1 MSQENHKKEHEEK
14 HLEKLT
20 VKELREIAAEIPHE
34 RAIHDMKKEEIVA
47 FIKEARG
54 IKDEKP
60 VKKKKHVIKSKMTKP
75 ELKARIRELK
85 VLRGQALESCATSS
99 STISP
104 GAQVA
109 ARARGRAG
117 RAPHICWP
125 LRFVLPHDAHLRPAW
140 MIRAGLFLYD
150 HLARRRFLPG
160 SSGVNLRRHPAGAPL
175 EARYTKGF
183 VYSDAWVDDA
193 RLVVITAM
201 DAREHG
207 ATVLT
212 RTAARG
218 SQRHGELDRNARARG
233 RRHARDRGPRR
244 GERHRPLGGPLPR
257 RRHAPAG
264 RAPPAPGQGQPHR
277 RAELSATSSPT
288 SSRARTAASCSRSPT
303 RATTR

>member
-1 MSQENHKKEHEEK
+1 MV
-14 HLEKLT
+14 L
-20 VKELREIAAEIPHE
+20 AA
-34 RAIHDMKKEEIVA
+34 
-47 FIKEARG
+47 
-54 IKDEKP
+54 
-60 VKKKKHVIKSKMTKP
+60 
-75 ELKARIRELK
+75 
-85 VLRGQALESCATSS
+85 
-99 STISP
+99 
-104 GAQVA
+104 
-109 ARARGRAG
+109 
-117 RAPHICWP
+117 APHICWP

-175 EARYTKGF
+175 EARYRKGF

-212 RTAARG
+212 RTRCT
-218 SQRHGELDRNARARG
+218 RLDAPRRAVERDARARG
-233 RRHARDRGPRR
+233 RRHARDRGAGR

-257 RRHAPAG
+257 RRHVPAG

-277 RAELSATSSPT
+277 RAEAVRPRVRLHLPGRGRPHRVRDPLRGRLHADRHHRDGLHGRPLEPGD
-288 SSRARTAASCSRSPT
+288 RRVRDRVPARPRQPLLRQRPRCARTWCGRSRDCVRCWPT
-303 RATTR
+303 RKTAPPA